1 MEILHHDFSGRWRVT
16 YVKLQWARDLTLH
29 PRYLLEGQAQH
40 DDHPWLRREDRYA
53 GDSYM
58 QTLKR
63 T

>member
-1 MEILHHDFSGRWRVT
+1 MS
-16 YVKLQWARDLTLH
+16 RDLTLH

-40 DDHPWLRREDRYA
+40 DDHPWLRREDSYA
-53 GDSYM
+53 GDSDM